1 MHSFS
6 TGILK
11 QILILMNF
19 NINENMWYFLGN
31 SKLYMED
38 ILSSQVHYLCWVD
51 YTNNARPGLDP
62 RGLI

>member
-1 MHSFS
+1 MHFFS
-6 TGILK
+6 TSILK
-11 QILILMNF
+11 QNLIPMNF

-31 SKLYMED
+31 STLYMED
-38 ILSSQVHYLCWVD
+38 ILSHYLCCVD